1 MPCERAEQPL
11 SRSALEDT
19 GTPAPMEILMAGSP
33 EDICLLA
40 CNPQSPGTH
49 GGPGAALSW
58 ERKREPRGHAA
69 SLELP
74 RDENRAR
81 ATGTRGSF
89 GAALSWEAAAVVL
102 SLYAGVLGP
111 QGTDSGL
118 WAHLGRGCEPAGG
131 ANILSPRSLS
141 ESLCAGILKQWCSAT
156 DAWRPTIHV
165 DVVIARG
172 AVTHRSSPWAVAAQR
187 KSWGPR

>member
-19 GTPAPMEILMAGSP
+19 GAPAPMEILMAGSP

-40 CNPQSPGTH
+40 YSPQSPGTRGGPGAAPSWEGNPEPGTGARAVGTH

-58 ERKREPRGHAA
+58 ERKPEPRGHMA
-69 SLELP
+69 SPELP
-74 RDENRAR
+74 RDGNGAR
-81 ATGTRGSF
+81 AARTRGSF
-89 GAALSWEAAAVVL
+89 GATLSQEAAAIVL
-102 SLYAGVLGP
+102 SLDAGVPDP

-118 WAHLGRGCEPAGG
+118 WAHLGRGCEPTFG

-141 ESLCAGILKQWCSAT
+141 EPLCAGILKRWCSAA
-156 DAWRPTIHV
+156 DAW
-165 DVVIARG
+165 
-172 AVTHRSSPWAVAAQR
+172 
-187 KSWGPR
+187 